1 MGGCSNPQGVGVNE
15 SVIYYKIPDIERLI
29 ESGVLS
35 TDDMLVISHNPKSWV
50 IRFYKEVDGEQ
61 KEVRIQRQRG
71 GERFWSDPRKMIEYC
86 VSSWKISHAKLSI
99 MWEKS
104 LDERN

>member
-1 MGGCSNPQGVGVNE
+1 MNE
-15 SVIYYKIPDIERLI
+15 SIIYYKITDIERLI
-29 ESGVLS
+29 EDGVLS
-35 TDDMLVISHNPKSWV
+35 TDDMLIMTSSPKSWV

-61 KEVRIQRQRG
+61 KEIRIKRQRG

-99 MWEKS
+99 KWEKS
-104 LDERN
+104 LNERN

>member
-1 MGGCSNPQGVGVNE
+1 MND

-35 TDDMLVISHNPKSWV
+35 TDKMLIISSDPKCWV
-50 IRFYKEVDGEQ
+50 IRFYKEVDGLQ
-61 KEVRIQRQRG
+61 KEIRIMRQRG
-71 GERFWSDPRKMIEYC
+71 GERVWSDPRKMIEYC

-99 MWEKS
+99 RWEKNLNES
-104 LDERN
+104 D